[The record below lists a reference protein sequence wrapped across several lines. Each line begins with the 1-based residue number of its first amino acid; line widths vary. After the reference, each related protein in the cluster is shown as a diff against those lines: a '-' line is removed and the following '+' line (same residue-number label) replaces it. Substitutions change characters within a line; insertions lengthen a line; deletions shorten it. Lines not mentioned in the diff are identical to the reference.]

1 MRYCFL
7 LGEICRLLLSACN
20 SYYVFPKEHRGLSAP
35 ESRPAAYMPNPEL
48 DRELKILEA
57 SSLFALVDSVRA
69 TRTITLD
76 TMVYYEEGIP
86 APVPVFQL
94 LTLGLWPI
102 YIPDIYAFGFSE
114 HVHDTDEVHQHTF
127 GLKVAEQLWTINV
140 FRDRPA
146 LPIKPGEAL
155 REEVPDA
162 QDE

>member
-7 LGEICRLLLSACN
+7 LGAICCLLLSACN
-20 SYYVFPKEHRGLSAP
+20 AYYVFPKEYRGLSAP
-35 ESRPAAYMPNPEL
+35 EPRPAAYVSNPEL
-48 DRELKILEA
+48 DRELQILEA

-86 APVPVFQL
+86 TLVPVFQL
-94 LTLGLWPI
+94 LTLGLWPV
-102 YIPDIYAFGFSE
+102 YIPDIYVFGFSE

-127 GLKVAEQLWTINV
+127 KLKVAEQLWTINI
-140 FRDRPA
+140 FRDHPA
-146 LPIKPGEAL
+146 RTIKLGEAL
-155 REEVPDA
+155 RGEVLDA